1 MEDCSFYAVS
11 IYLLII
17 KFATRANVEATTIHN
32 Q

>member
-1 MEDCSFYAVS
+1 MEDCSFYAFN

-17 KFATRANVEATTIHN
+17 KFSPRANVEATTIHN